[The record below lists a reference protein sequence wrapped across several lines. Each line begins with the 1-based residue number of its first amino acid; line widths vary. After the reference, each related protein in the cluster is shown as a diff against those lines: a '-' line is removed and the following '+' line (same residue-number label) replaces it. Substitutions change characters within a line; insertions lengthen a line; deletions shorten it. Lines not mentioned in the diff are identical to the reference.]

1 MRLGL
6 RVIGIGGSAWQLLSI
21 GGSAANLRVCVAGGL
36 SLGRGVRL
44 SNLSFFAAG
53 DGFGDRRDFGPAGRF
68 QAFCCGC
75 ASSFFGFAQ
84 STPSVGVGVF
94 GIGVESYFRCVARG
108 RIRGCGGIFCLGL
121 SQ

>member
-1 MRLGL
+1 
-6 RVIGIGGSAWQLLSI
+6 
-21 GGSAANLRVCVAGGL
+21 
-36 SLGRGVRL
+36 VRL
-44 SNLSFFAAG
+44 CNLSFFATGDCFSDRCDFCSAG
-53 DGFGDRRDFGPAGRF
+53 SF

-75 ASSFFGFAQ
+75 ASGFFGFAQ
-84 STPSVGVGVF
+84 STPSVGVRVF